1 MQLSSPGRRS
11 WPLNI
16 VVKVNSANGKPA
28 VKISD
33 NISKNTGDQA
43 TVERVKHE
51 LGYVEKEWEDGN
63 EQDRSG
69 SRI

>member
-1 MQLSSPGRRS
+1 M
-11 WPLNI
+11 NI

-33 NISKNTGDQA
+33 NISKNTGDRT
-43 TVERVKHE
+43 TVERVKRE

-63 EQDRSG
+63 EQNRGG